1 MSHKCIFGLAGFSNS
16 GKTTLALSLI
26 KVFRKKG
33 YSLGTIKHAHH
44 NFNIDKP
51 GKDSWKHREAGSQEI
66 IVSSSKRI
74 AHIIEHDNDQDTNL
88 SELISLQKNKDII
101 LVEGFKKEKIPKIE
115 VWRENENREII
126 SLYDKNIFAIATDN
140 IENKELKNLE
150 KKILDS
156 QTQMKEIV
164 ANAAIKEVKSDMI
177 LGLGSGSTAALMIK
191 SLADE
196 IRSGKLQ
203 NIKGVATSFQSEVLA
218 LELDIPLID
227 LASVSQIDLAIDGAD
242 EVDPGFQLIKGGGA
256 CHVREKLVASKANQ
270 LLIVVDETKLVQ
282 NLNQSFPLPVEV
294 LPNAWKQVQEVISE
308 MNGSSSLRMA
318 IKKAGPV
325 VTDQGNLILDV
336 LFNDGIK
343 NPKDIEM
350 TINNIPGVLE
360 NGLFVDLTDKVLVGK
375 IEDNVPVV
383 YSPSRAS

>member
-1 MSHKCIFGLAGFSNS
+1 
-16 GKTTLALSLI
+16 
-26 KVFRKKG
+26 
-33 YSLGTIKHAHH
+33 
-44 NFNIDKP
+44 
-51 GKDSWKHREAGSQEI
+51 
-66 IVSSSKRI
+66 
-74 AHIIEHDNDQDTNL
+74 
-88 SELISLQKNKDII
+88 
-101 LVEGFKKEKIPKIE
+101 
-115 VWRENENREII
+115 
-126 SLYDKNIFAIATDN
+126 
-140 IENKELKNLE
+140 
-150 KKILDS
+150 LDS
-156 QTQMKEIV
+156 QTQMKQVV
-164 ANAAIKEVKSDMI
+164 ADAAIKEVKSDMI

-196 IRSGKLQ
+196 MRSGKLQ
-203 NIKGVATSFQSEVLA
+203 NIRGVATSFQSEVLA
-218 LELDIPLID
+218 LELNIPLID

-256 CHVREKLVASKANQ
+256 CHGREKLVASKADQ

-282 NLNQSFPLPVEV
+282 NLNLSFPLPVEV

-336 LFNDGIK
+336 FFNDGIK

-350 TINNIPGVLE
+350 KINNIPGVLE

-375 IEDNVPVV
+375 IEDNIPMV

>member
-1 MSHKCIFGLAGFSNS
+1 M
-16 GKTTLALSLI
+16 
-26 KVFRKKG
+26 
-33 YSLGTIKHAHH
+33 
-44 NFNIDKP
+44 
-51 GKDSWKHREAGSQEI
+51 
-66 IVSSSKRI
+66 
-74 AHIIEHDNDQDTNL
+74 
-88 SELISLQKNKDII
+88 
-101 LVEGFKKEKIPKIE
+101 
-115 VWRENENREII
+115 
-126 SLYDKNIFAIATDN
+126 
-140 IENKELKNLE
+140 
-150 KKILDS
+150 DS
-156 QTQMKEIV
+156 QTKMKQVV
-164 ANAAIKEVKSDMI
+164 ADAAIREVKSGMV

-196 IRSGKLQ
+196 IRLGKLQ
-203 NIKGVATSFQSEVLA
+203 NIRGVATSFQSEVLA
-218 LELDIPLID
+218 LELNIPLID

-256 CHVREKLVASKANQ
+256 CHVREKLVASKADK

-282 NLNQSFPLPVEV
+282 NLNLSFPLPVEV

-318 IKKAGPV
+318 TKKAGPV

-375 IEDNVPVV
+375 VENNMPGI
-383 YSPSRAS
+383 YSPSRVS